1 MEPPTRLGGIT
12 GETALDAVITMSR
25 FLTALIVGALFA
37 LGATPAAVGKEGV
50 RAKLD
55 TPVPLD
61 AAAGKTIT
69 VAWTLSYIDSGGR
82 HPFGASGVFV
92 RLRSASGGRPVTAF
106 ANGRGTGPYRGG
118 VGVAGAYIAHVT
130 VPKGGIGGIKIGLR
144 GWRIIGGRKEGRRII
159 GGRKER
165 ADAFFPIDN
174 NPFAKAGAAA
184 GKPRDARGS
193 PPAEDAG
200 ELLTIWLAVAV
211 ALSGLGAILAVRW
224 AFASRRARRGDLA

>member
-1 MEPPTRLGGIT
+1 MELPLRLGGIT

-50 RAKLD
+50 RARLD
-55 TPVPLD
+55 MPLPLH

-69 VAWTLSYIDSGGR
+69 VAWTLSYIESGER

-92 RLRSASGGRPVTAF
+92 RLRSASGGRPVSAYGK
-106 ANGRGTGPYRGG
+106 GRGTGPYRGG
-118 VGVAGAYIAHVT
+118 VGVPGTYIARVT
-130 VPKGGIGGIKIGLR
+130 VPEGGIGGIKIGLR

-165 ADAFFPIDN
+165 ADAFFQIDN
-174 NPFAKAGAAA
+174 DPFARAGAAA
-184 GKPRDARGS
+184 GTRRDARS
-193 PPAEDAG
+193 SAQAEDAG
-200 ELLTIWLAVAV
+200 DPLAIWLVGAG